1 MRNIRRRLALA
12 AGGLAL
18 VAGTV
23 TAGSPALAATAAGST
38 TARPAVWT
46 QVGTYDTEDDC
57 VYDGGT
63 GVHRGEWKNY
73 HCYDAL
79 KWELWVLY

>member
-1 MRNIRRRLALA
+1 MRNIRRRLALT
-12 AGGLAL
+12 AGGLAV

-23 TAGSPALAATAAGST
+23 TAATPAIAA
-38 TARPAVWT
+38 PAVWT
-46 QVGTYDTEDDC
+46 QVGTYDTQADC

-73 HCYDAL
+73 HCYHGL
-79 KWELWVLY
+79 KWELWVQY